1 MNKEEH
7 LKRIKRENAW
17 RDEWITW
24 MRAKDMLTKDEMH
37 FCRGAY
43 YSGWKA
49 GMRSIDANE

>member
-24 MRAKDMLTKDEMH
+24 VRAKDMLTNEEMH

-49 GMRSIDANE
+49 GMRSIDE